1 LELKVWGNI
10 AVKHGTNQC
19 CGSEIRCLFDPWIR
33 DGKNQSGSGM
43 NILDHFSE
51 NLEKF
56 LGLKILEKCFIRIR
70 DAGSGIFWP
79 WIRDRKIRIGE
90 KHPGFTTLE
99 LTIV

>member
-1 LELKVWGNI
+1 MELTSVADPRSG
-10 AVKHGTNQC
+10 AFLTPGSGMVKI
-19 CGSEIRCLFDPWIR
+19 SPDP
-33 DGKNQSGSGM
+33 GSGM

-56 LGLKILEKCFIRIR
+56 LGLKILTKFLIRIR

-79 WIRDRKIRIGE
+79 WIRDRKIRIGV

-99 LTIV
+99 LTNV

>member
-1 LELKVWGNI
+1 MELTSV
-10 AVKHGTNQC
+10 ADL
-19 CGSEIRCLFDPWIR
+19 GSGAFLTP
-33 DGKNQSGSGM
+33 GSGMVKNQSGSGM

-56 LGLKILEKCFIRIR
+56 LGLKTLNKFLIRIR

-79 WIRDRKIRIGE
+79 WIRDGKIRIRD

-99 LTIV
+99 LTNV